1 MDVPGFKTTRRV
13 TARWICRSLI
23 GCAVAIAT
31 LAGLARAAEVPR
43 KAAVFNFELIDTSL
57 EGEMRGVQDAE
68 TARLALISDYL
79 REYLA
84 KSGKYTI
91 IDIAP
96 AAKDI
101 QEAGYIHT
109 CNGCDADIARSLGAD
124 MAITGTVQKVSN
136 LILNV
141 NIYTRDAATGDRTA
155 AMSVDI
161 RGNTDKSWLR
171 GVSYIVRNRLT
182 ADPPPE

>member
-1 MDVPGFKTTRRV
+1 MNDSGFETGRRAAV
-13 TARWICRSLI
+13 RWICHSLI
-23 GCAVAIAT
+23 GCAFAIAA
-31 LAGLARAAEVPR
+31 LVGAAQSDEGAR
-43 KAAVFNFELIDTSL
+43 KAAVFDFELIDTSL
-57 EGEMRGVQDAE
+57 EGEMRGPQDAE

-79 REYLA
+79 REKLA
-84 KSGKYTI
+84 ESGKYVIVDT
-91 IDIAP
+91 AP
-96 AAKDI
+96 AATAI
-101 QEAGYIHT
+101 QAAGYIHT

-124 MAITGTVQKVSN
+124 IAVTGTVQKVSN

-141 NIYTRDAATGDRTA
+141 NIYTRDAATGERTA

-182 ADPPPE
+182 ADPAPE